1 MTRAEAQISLAKL
14 KQYMSGGG
22 VVDRKANEAID
33 MAIKALEEP
42 QWIPVKMI
50 PMGEEERAYWSEHIG
65 YDVEYEGAVKFDCK
79 MPDDGQEI
87 WVQTKNGGVYEDVCE
102 DDGGW
107 FGLEGNGDWLDI
119 VAWMPKYIPEPWEGK
134 EK

>member
-42 QWIPVKMI
+42 QWIPTSER
-50 PMGEEERAYWSEHIG
+50 PPEESGNYLVTHH
-65 YDVEYEGAVKFDCK
+65 
-79 MPDDGQEI
+79 PD
-87 WVQTKNGGVYEDVCE
+87 
-102 DDGGW
+102 
-107 FGLEGNGDWLDI
+107 
-119 VAWMPKYIPEPWEGK
+119 YIPVGCIQTDVLDFEDGTWYWWNEKAELEKWDKPIIAWKPMPEPYRMEGEADGSNK
-134 EK
+134 D